1 MIPVRHHHPHSGPSR
16 PRRRR
21 RAFTL
26 VEVMVSVTILA
37 LLMVLITSSIGRV
50 QSIWVDTRARAEQFQ
65 EARAAFETMARRL
78 GQATLDSY
86 WAYQITNGRPTLYIR
101 DSDLHFVAG
110 PAADIVS
117 AVDAGPGQAVFFQ
130 STFGFAGSKTGG
142 AANQPTDRLDDL
154 LNAWGYYVTYN
165 SDLDDRPDFLRQDL
179 GRHPERRRFR
189 LMEFRQPSEDFRLFS
204 SQLNL
209 RHASTPGQA
218 HAWFNGP
225 FPGGHSHAD
234 HTTPLADNILAVFVT
249 PRAPDNLIG
258 NNIAWDPAP
267 DYRYDTRAHQWQG
280 LNSQTAKSRH
290 QLPPVLDL
298 TLIAV
303 QERSWERFEDARGET
318 GARSFVDNLFNGRF
332 ANADDFQDDLDEVE
346 QQLLD
351 SGLQHRVF
359 TTAVPLRASKW
370 ITEQEGAQ

>member
-1 MIPVRHHHPHSGPSR
+1 MIPVHNSRR
-16 PRRRR
+16 PRSRRLG
-21 RAFTL
+21 AFTL

-37 LLMVLITSSIGRV
+37 LLMVLITGSIGRV
-50 QSIWVDTRARAEQFQ
+50 QTIWVDTRARAEQFQ

-110 PAADIVS
+110 PAADIVGP
-117 AVDAGPGQAVFFQ
+117 VDAGPGQAVFFQ

-142 AANQPTDRLDDL
+142 PANQPTDRLDDL
-154 LNAWGYYVTYN
+154 LNAWGYYVAWS
-165 SDLDDRPDFLRQDL
+165 SDLDERPDFLRQDI

-209 RHASTPGQA
+209 RHADTPAQA

-225 FPGGHSHAD
+225 FPGGRTHAD
-234 HTTPLADNILAVFVT
+234 FTTPLADNILAVFIT

-258 NNIAWDPAP
+258 NNIVWDPAP
-267 DYRYDTRAHQWQG
+267 NYRYDTRSHQWQG
-280 LNSQTAKSRH
+280 LNSQTAQSRH

-303 QERSWERFEDARGET
+303 QERSWERFEGARGES
-318 GARSFVDNLFNGRF
+318 GARSFVDNLFDGRF
-332 ANADDFQDDLDEVE
+332 TNAANFQDDLDAVE

-370 ITEQEGAQ
+370 ITEREGAE